1 MSCISIY
8 AFTSLLGIPIWI
20 MSSVKRLNFFIIIAT
35 VKKYKL
41 IIQKKKNKHDKIV
54 LLAKIKSNSIELL
67 ISKFLI
73 ELVMMNFF

>member
-1 MSCISIY
+1 
-8 AFTSLLGIPIWI
+8 
-20 MSSVKRLNFFIIIAT
+20 MSSVKGLIFFVIIAK